1 MEPGFSKGFA
11 LMTGTIFWGALY
23 GNGEWDF
30 FSFNRGISPTI
41 WGYIYI
47 YIYVYIILYNGDFME
62 YHNPQF
68 LV

>member
-1 MEPGFSKGFA
+1 MVRLWIVNQDINPS
-11 LMTGTIFWGALY
+11 IIV
-23 GNGEWDF
+23 F
-30 FSFNRGISPTI
+30 FGDIDVSPTI